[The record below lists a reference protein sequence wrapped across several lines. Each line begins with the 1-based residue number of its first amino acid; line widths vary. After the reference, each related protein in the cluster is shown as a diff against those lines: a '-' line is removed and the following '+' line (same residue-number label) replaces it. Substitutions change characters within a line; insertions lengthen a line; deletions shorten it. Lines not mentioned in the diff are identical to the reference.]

1 MIAWTQITLSIRR
14 FGRGCRDFIWLC
26 RVTNKAAAFSPIT
39 SSENDTKP
47 LHFFVHGDKY
57 KLFGLIPATIHLFGT
72 GDRDYPVYLLGTDQF
87 GRDVFSRLLY
97 GSQISLSIGVIGIL
111 LSFTFGMIIGGIS
124 GYFIGA
130 TDTVIMRLCELI
142 MSIPALYL
150 IISLRATFPPGMSSA
165 QIYAMIIIILSFIGW
180 ASMARVIR
188 GMTLSLREQQFI
200 LAARALGQSHMKI
213 IVRHILPNTFSY
225 VIVAATLSVPY
236 YILGEVVL
244 SFLGV
249 GIQEPSASW
258 GNMLTAAQNT
268 EYLQNYPWLL
278 APGAAIFV
286 TVLAFNFLG
295 DGLRDAADTKSMNLL
310 EIKNLKMDFGNG
322 ADALRA
328 VDGVSLTIGAGET
341 VCLVGESG
349 CGKTVTALVHRAA
362 RADAASQLCRR
373 GNSVERSRR
382 AENVERRIAFT
393 SAAAWSVMFFRNR
406 ARR

>member
-1 MIAWTQITLSIRR
+1 MNETAPTQNASTQQPLSPWQLFWRRLKQRRIAMVGGVILIFLYLVALLAGFVAPYGDNRLDTDYSFNPPVWPRLQGTHLVVPRYEQGGGVFVYHI
-14 FGRGCRDFIWLC
+14 
-26 RVTNKAAAFSPIT
+26 VA
-39 SSENDTKP
+39 NDSKP
-47 LHFFVHGDKY
+47 LHFLIRGDKY

-72 GDRDYPVYLLGTDQF
+72 GDKNYPVFLFGADQF

-97 GSQISLSIGVIGIL
+97 GSQISLSIGVVGIL
-111 LSFTFGMIIGGIS
+111 LSFALGMIIGGIS
-124 GYFIGA
+124 GYFSGA

-180 ASMARVIR
+180 AGMARVIR
-188 GMTLSLREQQFI
+188 GMTLALREQQFI
-200 LAARALGQSHMKI
+200 LAARALGQSHLKI
-213 IVRHILPNTFSY
+213 ICRHILPNTFSY

-268 EYLQNYPWLL
+268 EYLKNYPWLL
-278 APGAAIFV
+278 APGAAIFI

-295 DGLRDAADTKSMNLL
+295 DGLRDAADTKHISSKIM
-310 EIKNLKMDFGNG
+310 KSTNG
-322 ADALRA
+322 KLR
-328 VDGVSLTIGAGET
+328 
-341 VCLVGESG
+341 
-349 CGKTVTALVHRAA
+349 
-362 RADAASQLCRR
+362 Q
-373 GNSVERSRR
+373 
-382 AENVERRIAFT
+382 FY
-393 SAAAWSVMFFRNR
+393 
-406 ARR
+406 